1 MKKFY
6 LIILLPV
13 LLISFN
19 SCKSDITGTIADSH
33 MPASEGWY
41 DNNSCGIIGNGY
53 PEQRVQSV
61 ILKRVAAREN
71 ALINAKELMLEFL
84 VNTYL
89 QHNTSGYDYDSV
101 KSVFIKDYSGLIR
114 NGIVTH
120 EKYSGDDSCRIIF
133 VVSRK
138 NLKKEIMSGTV
149 LK

>member
-6 LIILLPV
+6 LFILLSV
-13 LLISFN
+13 LLVSFN
-19 SCKSDITGTIADSH
+19 SCKSDITGSIADSN
-33 MPASEGWY
+33 MPEAEGWY
-41 DNNSCGIIGNGY
+41 DNNSCGVIGNGY

-89 QHNTSGYDYDSV
+89 EHNSSGYDYDSV
-101 KSVFIKDYSGLIR
+101 KSAFSKNYSGLIK

-133 VVSRK
+133 AVSRN